1 MADIIERDDRNR
13 LAAETQL
20 LTELERG
27 RQSGESEGW
36 VPASDVRAHFAP
48 CVETAKRA
56 TVGRVY
62 PTS

>member
-1 MADIIERDDRNR
+1 MADIIERDDRDR

-36 VPASDVRAHFAP
+36 IPASDVRAHFAEK
-48 CVETAKRA
+48 VRKSR
-56 TVGRVY
+56 
-62 PTS
+62 